1 MTVREMGKQAKKA
14 SRVLAQLS
22 TLEKNRILEAMADAL
37 MKDQAG
43 ILAANTMDV
52 EAARESGLSEA
63 LVDRL
68 RLTPE
73 RLSGTAQ
80 GVREVA
86 ALEDPIGEGI
96 RHFKR
101 PNGLEITQVRVP
113 LGVIGMIYESRPNVT
128 VDAAALCLKAGN
140 AVILRGGSESIKTNR
155 ALAACIITAGEAA
168 GMPAGSVQLIRD
180 TDRELVTELIRMNDC
195 VDVIIPRGGKGL
207 KKAIIANAT
216 VPVIETGAGVCH
228 VFIDETADAAMAE
241 RIVINAKVQ
250 RPGVCNALETLLV
263 HEAAASAV
271 LPRIGKALGEAGV
284 EMRACS
290 KAMVHLTGA
299 TAATT
304 ADWEE
309 EYLALILAIRVVP
322 SLEAAI
328 EHIYQYGSGH
338 SESILTNDYANARRF
353 QAEVDASA
361 VYVNAS
367 TRFTDGSEF
376 GFGAEIGISTQ
387 KLHARGP
394 MGLRELTTSKYLI
407 QGDGQIR

>member
-1 MTVREMGKQAKKA
+1 MTLNEMGKKARRA
-14 SRVLAQLS
+14 SRMLAQASALQ
-22 TLEKNRILEAMADAL
+22 KNVMLEAMAKSL
-37 MKDQAG
+37 LKDEKV
-43 ILAANTMDV
+43 ILAANLLDV
-52 EAARESGLSEA
+52 EAARKNGLSEA
-63 LVDRL
+63 LIDRL

-73 RLSGTAQ
+73 RLASTAQ
-80 GVREVA
+80 GVRDVA
-86 ALEDPIGEGI
+86 ALEDPIGEGM
-96 RHFKR
+96 RHWKR

-140 AVILRGGSESIKTNR
+140 SVILRGGSESIETNR
-155 ALAACIITAGEAA
+155 ALADAIISAAETA
-168 GMPAGSVQLIRD
+168 GMPSGAIQLIRD
-180 TDRELVTELIRMNDC
+180 TNRELVTELIRMNDYM
-195 VDVIIPRGGKGL
+195 DVIIPRGGKGL

-216 VPVIETGAGVCH
+216 VPVIETGSGVCH
-228 VFIDETADAAMAE
+228 IFLDETADGAMAE

-263 HEAAASAV
+263 HEAVAATL
-271 LPRIGKALGEAGV
+271 LPRLGKALAESGV

-290 KAMVHLTGA
+290 NSITYLPGA
-299 TAATT
+299 IPATE

-309 EYLALILAIRVVP
+309 EYLSLILAIRVVP
-322 SLEAAI
+322 SVEAAI
-328 EHIYQYGSGH
+328 EHIYKYGSGH
-338 SESILTNDYANARRF
+338 SECILTNDHGNARKF
-353 QAEVDASA
+353 QSEVDASA

-367 TRFTDGSEF
+367 TRFTDGAEF